1 MKTIRKMTVIWV
13 VGLSLGVTLN
23 LTGCT
28 KSEEMN
34 QEALSQSNKD
44 SYNYTETEKDLLNVI
59 DSMPLQDLSE
69 AEKAALMVMRE
80 EEYLAHDVYDLLGK
94 MYSRRVFLNIIKSED
109 RHTDAVKAL
118 IEKYGLTDPA
128 LNHVQGVFN
137 NAELQSLYNNL
148 IAKGSE
154 SLLQALVVGATIE
167 DVDIYDLEKHLEVTD
182 NEDIKMVFQN
192 LMRGSRNHLRAFYR
206 NILSEGGSYTP
217 QYISVDLFNEIINS
231 EHERN

>member
-1 MKTIRKMTVIWV
+1 MKAIRKITAIWV
-13 VGLSLGVTLN
+13 VGLSLGLTIN

-44 SYNYTETEKDLLNVI
+44 SYNYTETEKDLLSVI

-80 EEYLAHDVYDLLGK
+80 EEYLAYDVYDVLGK
-94 MYSRRVFLNIIKSED
+94 MYSRRVFLNISKSES
-109 RHTDAVKAL
+109 RHTEAVKAL

-128 LNHVQGVFN
+128 LNHEQGVFN
-137 NAELQSLYNNL
+137 NTDLQSLYNSL

-154 SLLQALVVGATIE
+154 SVLQALIVGATIE
-167 DVDIYDLEKHLEVTD
+167 DVDIYDLEKHLEITD

-206 NILSEGGSYTP
+206 NIQSEGGSYTP
-217 QYISVDLFNEIINS
+217 QYISLDLFTQIINS